1 MKKII
6 IISIFL
12 FLSLACS
19 QKTMINSIKGT
30 YNIHQVDSICNVE
43 KLPDD
48 LTKWHETILYDYET
62 NEEINQYVFIKEY
75 NRKNEVIYTI
85 TVDDSIYYFT
95 KRVVEKIKIQK

>member
-6 IISIFL
+6 IIFVFL
-12 FLSLACS
+12 FLVLACS
-19 QKTMINSIKGT
+19 QKIMMNSIKEA

-43 KLPDD
+43 RLPDD
-48 LTKWHETILYDYET
+48 LTEWHGNILYDYET
-62 NEEINQYVFIKEY
+62 NEQINQYIFIKEY

-95 KRVVEKIKIQK
+95 KRVVEKIQK